1 MRLWAWGHNVRFYL
15 TPTNASWLN
24 RIECQFTALKEFAL
38 ANSDFRS
45 HEALQEAI
53 ALYLRWRN
61 RRRPISLQSWKE
73 FKRQHQTTR

>member
-1 MRLWAWGHNVRFYL
+1 VRLYF

-38 ANSDFRS
+38 ANSDFRT

-53 ALYLRWRN
+53 QRYLRWRN
-61 RRRPISLQSWKE
+61 RRRPISLQDWKA
-73 FKRQHQTTR
+73 FRRQHQPTAP